1 MKGFQTK
8 CLKKLNK
15 QKIVIIVNIQILI
28 GNVKFISDTNFLDF
42 SRQKNYNTSEE
53 KTITI
58 QNAWNIGYIIYKMNI
73 WLDFTKDIQNFLIYC
88 EEYENIIQKEKIIFL
103 LFFLLD

>member
-42 SRQKNYNTSEE
+42 SRQKIIILQKKN
-53 KTITI
+53 ITI

>member
-42 SRQKNYNTSEE
+42 SRQKNYNTWEE
-53 KTITI
+53 KHNNTKCVKYRVHYI
-58 QNAWNIGYIIYKMNI
+58 QN
-73 WLDFTKDIQNFLIYC
+73 
-88 EEYENIIQKEKIIFL
+88 EYLTWFH
-103 LFFLLD
+103 